1 VPDWVVARGQHGAA
15 GVGDDTHAIGGR
27 AGGYINLFSSRMVL
41 AGNITAR
48 GGSGLTPGAGGGAGG
63 VVLLDAFHA
72 VEGGGVVDARG
83 GDGGDSGI
91 GSGSGGGGGGG
102 GGRVTV
108 RARGKEGGPEAA
120 AAVWDTSDG
129 QTQPPLRVLRNG
141 GLGGESGT
149 ADSGGGCGSVG
160 VFQVYHGSGKVDVP
174 WVPWVSVA
182 ADTLVE
188 GDSAKVCDYSNRN
201 PAATPHVL
209 GCYGLDAHVTVVGT
223 PVRLD
228 PSDAMCNTA
237 VGERTTTVM
246 AATLL
251 SALHARSS
259 SDAPMVN
266 ASVVA
271 QQVTLGAGA
280 RAEVVVLAPHD
291 ASAPASYTSV
301 MAADRVSVQED
312 AELVVTAGGALLTA
326 WFHNKGTVHTTGAD
340 FGVDAAPFTTKD
352 GRPPALIAASANM
365 THGEGSVVNASSSNL
380 HLHGNTTVLFTAGVV
395 RSATGLHV
403 SAVGSVVWESCD
415 VTGHGVVVEA
425 SSASAASGGAGIVLR
440 DTTVRLTAPG
450 NWTAAGLELTHSL
463 IEVAPGLFS
472 TPATS
477 LGRRLASSSSSSSS
491 DSNGTCHWSFTHDG
505 VVLRVGQKDG
515 VSSELRVINGMSLVL
530 ADTSL
535 VAETDAMVSLR
546 NGAHLAARAIRVSGS
561 LHVGDDDTAAPSEV
575 VLSATGSLRFLDGS
589 TTAVNA
595 TAVFQ
600 ADGILVAGAVVGGHS
615 ARFEAYSAL
624 TISSSGSL
632 QLHARHCVLTTA
644 KGTIAINGMASLGAH
659 AIISAPALT
668 VVGSLALASSGKVNI
683 RGDVVVEG
691 SLTFAS
697 SGAVMSTGGD
707 VTVND
712 GGSLM
717 MESDGG
723 ITSYRAGFFGGGIT
737 LLGDVSLGS
746 RGTLFTAG
754 GDVSVKDSG
763 VLVMGADGNMTS
775 SRVSS
780 SSLGGGIDVVGSV
793 SLSSGGTVASLTG
806 VKVWNSGSLSL
817 GSGGLVTSSDG
828 GLEVA
833 GHMSLA
839 PDGAVSTTGGGIS
852 VLSDGTLTMELDG
865 HVMSLVSGSIGGTIN
880 VGGNMSLA
888 AGGSVEAAGG
898 DITVLESG
906 VVSMQSAGTVWCDGH
921 ILVEGTVLL
930 SSQGAVTASGGDV
943 SVMQNGTLTLDSDG
957 VVAAH
962 RRGFFGGGITLLG
975 DMSLGSRGTLLTAGG
990 AVAVKDSGVLVM
1002 GVDGNMTSSRLP
1014 SSSKGGGIDIEGS
1027 ASLSSGG
1034 TVASLT
1040 GVKVW
1045 NSGSLSLGSGGRVI
1059 SSDGGLEVAGH
1070 ISLAP
1075 DGVVSTTGGGISVLS
1090 DGTLT
1095 MELDGHVMSLVSGSI
1110 GGTIDVSGNMSL
1122 AAGGRVETTGGNITV
1137 LESGIVSMQSA
1148 GTVWCD
1154 GHILVEGTVFMSSQG
1169 AVRASGG
1176 DISVMQNGTLTLDS
1190 DGAVAAHRRSFFG
1203 GGITLLGGMSLGPR
1217 GTLLTAGGDVAVKSS
1232 GILVMG
1238 VHGNMTSFR
1247 APSASTG
1254 GGIDVEGSVS
1264 LATAGTVA
1272 SLSGVKVWRQGRL
1285 SLGSRGHVTSSD
1297 GGLEVL
1303 GHMSVASAGTVSTTG
1318 GSISVLS
1325 DAMFALGE
1333 DGHVMSH
1340 VSGSVGGTIDVDGRM
1355 SLAAGGR
1362 VEATGGNVT
1371 VLESGV
1377 VSMQSAGTVWCD
1389 GHVAIEGTMSLS
1401 SQGAVTASG
1410 GDVSVMQNGSLTLDS
1425 DGVVAAHRRGFFG
1438 GGITLFGNMSLGSRG
1453 TLLTAGGDVAVK
1465 AGGALV
1471 MEVDGNV
1478 TSSLVPSS
1486 SKGGGIGIEG
1496 SVSLSAGG
1504 TVASLRGVKV
1514 WRQGRLSLGSR
1525 GHVTSSDGGL
1535 EVVGHM
1541 SVASNGTVSTTGGGI
1556 VVAKGGMLVLDEA
1569 GVVVV
1574 EYDGTGMQV
1583 VGTMSLGINGT
1594 VRMREGASA
1603 VVEGHTSLLSLA
1615 SGSSMELVGSDDGGN
1630 SAGGLTVCDGG
1641 TLALATHVSILADA
1655 LQLCQLGRIT
1665 PLLAPSSVHAMPTS
1679 PAAHTGTAT
1688 TVAVRVSTFTLGPNT
1703 TAVFVPGAAIVAAE
1717 AITLQPGA
1725 TLSALSHVRA
1735 VACPGVTALNGQ
1747 CTAAVAR
1754 AGGSHA
1760 SLGGGEPTLV
1770 VTNHTRT
1777 VPVDLATVS
1786 TPTPSSLQAP
1796 FSLSEAE
1803 VVARDATAWTLG
1815 GAAQAN
1821 ETEWDTVS
1829 QAAATTASSSSSWDT
1844 VYPLP
1849 PGTGGGVLRVVAPS
1863 VQVDTGSA
1871 IHVDGRGGAHVP
1883 SLLASGGV
1891 PPTSITA
1898 PGDWGGG
1905 AGGTVV
1911 VVCAHL
1917 VGDGRVSA
1925 NGGNGGGWGGGG
1937 AGGHVVVRAGN
1948 MTAWDSEAQARA
1960 GASELCVFLFF
1971 VAFLFVWALL
1981 SFVVSHVRCRWF
1993 VRLLSCLVLSC
2004 FVGRDGVNVGCGA
2017 VT

>member
-1 VPDWVVARGQHGAA
+1 MPDWVVARGQHGAA

-793 SLSSGGTVASLTG
+793 
-806 VKVWNSGSLSL
+806 
-817 GSGGLVTSSDG
+817 
-828 GLEVA
+828 
-833 GHMSLA
+833 
-839 PDGAVSTTGGGIS
+839 
-852 VLSDGTLTMELDG
+852 
-865 HVMSLVSGSIGGTIN
+865 
-880 VGGNMSLA
+880 
-888 AGGSVEAAGG
+888 
-898 DITVLESG
+898 
-906 VVSMQSAGTVWCDGH
+906 
-921 ILVEGTVLL
+921 
-930 SSQGAVTASGGDV
+930 
-943 SVMQNGTLTLDSDG
+943 
-957 VVAAH
+957 
-962 RRGFFGGGITLLG
+962 
-975 DMSLGSRGTLLTAGG
+975 
-990 AVAVKDSGVLVM
+990 
-1002 GVDGNMTSSRLP
+1002 
-1014 SSSKGGGIDIEGS
+1014 
-1027 ASLSSGG
+1027 SLSSGG